1 MRGKRFSK
9 YLFEEN
15 DERAKKT
22 VEALKD
28 FFGIDEFKDSKTR
41 YEIDREGYRQGNHV
55 VNVEVEVKQHWKDG
69 HESFPFEDIN
79 LPLRKAKYF
88 DLELPTYFVIFSA
101 DCRGGM
107 IFSDRTAKNSPQVEV
122 PNRYVPEGELF
133 YKIPMS
139 KASHFKISQ

>member
-15 DERAKKT
+15 DEKAKNT

-28 FFGIDEFKDSKTR
+28 LFGVDEFKDSTTR
-41 YEIDREGYRQGNHV
+41 YHIDREGYRNGSHV
-55 VNVEVEVKQHWKDG
+55 VNVEVEIKQHWKDG

-79 LPLRKAKYF
+79 LPLRKSKYF
-88 DLELPTYFVIFSA
+88 ELDLPTYFVIFSA

-122 PNRYVPEGELF
+122 PNRYVPKGELF
-133 YKIPMS
+133 YKIPLS
-139 KASHFKISQ
+139 RASHFKIS